1 MVVLHNTT
9 FFPLPQKQFQSTGKW
24 LASKA
29 VRETETWPGLRQR
42 TSGDNLKGHYRA
54 MGKQTTEVWSQ
65 TTYIVVAP
73 QNAIHFCFGGKYK
86 SVKKIW
92 IVKLIVSPNFL
103 FATPQEYLLWWYF
116 DYSLTNGT
124 LRRLK
129 GPKGWKQEKRS
140 GLCMSKM
147 RFQVL
152 PTFG

>member
-1 MVVLHNTT
+1 MVVNQITPFWILIIILRGQNLCGVVHNTT

-73 QNAIHFCFGGKYK
+73 QNAIHFCFGGKFK
-86 SVKKIW
+86 SVKKFELW
-92 IVKLIVSPNFL
+92 NWL
-103 FATPQEYLLWWYF
+103 FHPIFYLLHRKNTYY
-116 DYSLTNGT
+116 DGGISIIL
-124 LRRLK
+124 LRTALYD
-129 GPKGWKQEKRS
+129 
-140 GLCMSKM
+140 
-147 RFQVL
+147 V
-152 PTFG
+152 